1 MQREAR
7 RPRPVLLQVGLS
19 ALALAFFV
27 AAYIVAMNALV
38 EVSRGTDDADRDRRD
53 AIYLAVH
60 GGFLFVAAIYGF
72 TLGKWLSGLGLA
84 FALLFVVTISVLM
97 LTTQLVSFEL
107 ACRGHNDLVRHW
119 TC

>member
-1 MQREAR
+1 MQRDER
-7 RPRPVLLQVGLS
+7 GPRPAPLQVGLTI
-19 ALALAFFV
+19 LALVFFM
-27 AAYIVAMNALV
+27 AAYIVAMNALL
-38 EVSRGTDDADRDRRD
+38 EVSRVTEDADRDRRD

-60 GGFLFVAAIYGF
+60 GGFLCLAAIYGF

-84 FALLFVVTISVLM
+84 FALLFIVSLAVLM
-97 LTTQLVSFEL
+97 LSTQLVSYEL